1 MIYNLFYT
9 FTRDAFPAAKIH
21 LERFRKVSNVWTNQI
36 LVTLRW
42 DGGLSIGQE
51 NVCRWFLN

>member
-1 MIYNLFYT
+1 MFYT
-9 FTRDAFPAAKIH
+9 FTRDAFRAAKIH
-21 LERFRKVSNVWTNQI
+21 LERFRQVSNVWTNQI